1 MKRGSIATHR
11 GGAHGRAAL
20 KGILALCWFF
30 TAVAAPSLDIEW
42 KSDLESA
49 YELGRAQ
56 QKNVLVL
63 VTAPSWCAPCRELR
77 ENALRAPRVVQWV
90 SRNYVPVR
98 LLDSNPTHAR
108 LSFPGYPTLF
118 VMSPRGRELARHVGP
133 MAPQA
138 MAEWI
143 GKHSIYRE
151 PSTASF
157 VSLQNGFLRRLEG
170 DTWQLRRDGAA
181 VPLEQYDADERF
193 RYLRV
198 SGTGD
203 ASSYYAVTQD
213 GTAAFVWDAD
223 RERWKQLPAD
233 SSDAAGP
240 GNRSTGEAGPG

>member
-1 MKRGSIATHR
+1 M
-11 GGAHGRAAL
+11 
-20 KGILALCWFF
+20 GILALSWFF
-30 TAVAAPSLDIEW
+30 TAAAAPSLEIEW

-49 YELGRAQ
+49 YEAGQER

-90 SRNYVPVR
+90 NRNYVPVR

-118 VMSPRGRELARHVGP
+118 VMSPRGKELARHVGP

-143 GKHSIYRE
+143 GKHSVYRE
-151 PSTASF
+151 PSAASF
-157 VSLQNGFLRRLEG
+157 VSLKNGFLRRLEG
-170 DTWQLRRDGAA
+170 EMWQLRRNGAA

-198 SGTGD
+198 PGNEDT
-203 ASSYYAVTQD
+203 SSYYAVTRD
-213 GTAAFVWDAD
+213 GTAAFAWDVD

-233 SSDAAGP
+233 SSDAARP
-240 GNRSTGEAGPG
+240 GSRSTGQAGPG